1 MLTLAPIHSL
11 SCLVAQRTIP
21 TSSSCLLAH
30 KAPSSNPSFGEFR
43 FQKTTLASRFF
54 DSILGLSV
62 GALSLSLSS
71 MLFSLS
77 SNCLFFSLC
86 VSQTLRNK
94 SSPNAAYFPV
104 KHTQFFLFFF
114 LLNLLAFQVAISFY
128 FGHDQV
134 VKVSE
139 KNPPKKTGQS
149 KEELRRRRSAGEHVR
164 AYSGLLEGQVTPGVY
179 SVSQSRGDPVI
190 A

>member
-1 MLTLAPIHSL
+1 
-11 SCLVAQRTIP
+11 
-21 TSSSCLLAH
+21 
-30 KAPSSNPSFGEFR
+30 
-43 FQKTTLASRFF
+43 
-54 DSILGLSV
+54 
-62 GALSLSLSS
+62 
-71 MLFSLS
+71 MLFSFS

-190 A
+190 AIGGKRMVRMRSPERFSTRCLLGPLVPDNPVIAWLESGRSGCAI